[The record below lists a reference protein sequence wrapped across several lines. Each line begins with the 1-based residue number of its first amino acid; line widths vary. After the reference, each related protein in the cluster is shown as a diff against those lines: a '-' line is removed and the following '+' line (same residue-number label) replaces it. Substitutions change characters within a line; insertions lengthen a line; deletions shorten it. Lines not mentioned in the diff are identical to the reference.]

1 MNKRVVSYIIIAVV
15 IIIALIFF
23 VGGCSGQ
30 VTPIPNNDELAQCL
44 TESGATMYGTEWCSH
59 CKDQKDLF
67 GNSFQYVNY
76 VDCDQDKT
84 SCSNAG
90 ITGYPTWVINNE
102 KYPGVQQLSKLKEL
116 TNC

>member
-1 MNKRVVSYIIIAVV
+1 MNKRVVSYIIITV

-23 VGGCSGQ
+23 AITLFTGVD
-30 VTPIPNNDELAQCL
+30 PISDNDQLARCL
-44 TESGATMYGTEWCSH
+44 TQNGATMYGTEWCSH
-59 CKDQKDLF
+59 CKDQKELF
-67 GNSFQYVNY
+67 GDSFQYVNY

-90 ITGYPTWVINNE
+90 ITDYPTWVINNE